1 MRKVVL
7 SKNGEYKYL
16 DFKKLE
22 SLIEKITQIFYL
34 WLFVELRRTYIA
46 DIELANELLK
56 SYLKNPMTNSVNISI
71 LPNLFF
77 LK

>member
-16 DFKKLE
+16 VFKKLE